1 MDAVTNNTVL
11 EYALE
16 PYFDFDPTTNR
27 VVSHVQQ
34 YLFAK
39 IGATI
44 TNKQYVHIYLNE
56 RLYDLF
62 VGLPYDIFT
71 SRT

>member
-27 VVSHVQQ
+27 VVSNVQQ
-34 YLFAK
+34 
-39 IGATI
+39 
-44 TNKQYVHIYLNE
+44 
-56 RLYDLF
+56 
-62 VGLPYDIFT
+62 
-71 SRT
+71 

>member
-56 RLYDLF
+56 RL
-62 VGLPYDIFT
+62 
-71 SRT
+71 